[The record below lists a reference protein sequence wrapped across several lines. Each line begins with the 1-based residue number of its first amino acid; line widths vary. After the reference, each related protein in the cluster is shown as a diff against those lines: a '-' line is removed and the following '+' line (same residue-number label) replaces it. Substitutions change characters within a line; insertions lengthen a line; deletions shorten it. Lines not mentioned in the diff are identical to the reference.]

1 MKSLHE
7 ARERTMLAATGLA
20 VGLAATA
27 AGAGLW
33 LRAIGNDSAANADV
47 QSASV
52 GAILLGVFVAICAGH
67 EIWRNRARYA
77 R

>member
-7 ARERTMLAATGLA
+7 TRERTTLAATGLA

-33 LRAIGNDSAANADV
+33 LRALASDSAANADV

-52 GAILLGVFVAICAGH
+52 AAILLGVFLATCAGH
-67 EIWRNRARYA
+67 EIWRGRAR
-77 R
+77 